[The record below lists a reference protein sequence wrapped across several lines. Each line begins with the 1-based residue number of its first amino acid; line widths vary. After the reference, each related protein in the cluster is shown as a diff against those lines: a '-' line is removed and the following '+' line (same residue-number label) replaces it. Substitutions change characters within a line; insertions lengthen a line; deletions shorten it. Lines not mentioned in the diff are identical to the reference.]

1 MKKTLIIIL
10 IAIMSG
16 IVMGFIFYQR
26 FEINEVVF
34 AKQDYSA
41 KAVQVGVFSKLE
53 NALSIKDLYDGIIV
67 NDENLYR
74 VYINIIKDQEVL
86 SIMKEY
92 YNELGINYYLK
103 DIEISKE
110 FNDILDDYEII
121 LKNQDISNYSLTI
134 NSILKEY
141 SKYEE
146 NVRIE

>member
-10 IAIMSG
+10 IAIISG

-26 FEINEVVF
+26 FEINEVVI

-86 SIMKEY
+86 NIMKEY

>member
-10 IAIMSG
+10 IAIISG
-16 IVMGFIFYQR
+16 IVMGFMFYQR

-41 KAVQVGVFSKLE
+41 KAVQVGVFSKLD

>member
-10 IAIMSG
+10 IAIISG
-16 IVMGFIFYQR
+16 IVMGFMFYQR

>member
-10 IAIMSG
+10 IAIISG
-16 IVMGFIFYQR
+16 IVMGFMFYQR

-41 KAVQVGVFSKLE
+41 KAVQVGVFSKLD
-53 NALSIKDLYDGIIV
+53 NALSIKDLYDRIIV

-92 YNELGINYYLK
+92 YNELSYVKK
-103 DIEISKE
+103 DTEWTFVE
-110 FNDILDDYEII
+110 VN
-121 LKNQDISNYSLTI
+121 
-134 NSILKEY
+134 
-141 SKYEE
+141 
-146 NVRIE
+146 

>member
-10 IAIMSG
+10 IAIISG
-16 IVMGFIFYQR
+16 IVMGFMFYQR

-41 KAVQVGVFSKLE
+41 KAVQVGVFSKLD

-103 DIEISKE
+103 NIEISKE

>member
-1 MKKTLIIIL
+1 MKKTLIVIL
-10 IAIMSG
+10 IAIISG

-86 SIMKEY
+86 NIMKEY

>member
-41 KAVQVGVFSKLE
+41 KAVQVGVFSKLD

-86 SIMKEY
+86 SIMKEH

>member
-10 IAIMSG
+10 IAIISG
-16 IVMGFIFYQR
+16 IVMGFMFYQR

-41 KAVQVGVFSKLE
+41 KAVQVGVFSKLD

-141 SKYEE
+141 SKDEE

>member
-10 IAIMSG
+10 IAIISG

-41 KAVQVGVFSKLE
+41 KAVQVGVFSKLD

-74 VYINIIKDQEVL
+74 VYISIIKDQEVL

>member
-10 IAIMSG
+10 IAIISG

-41 KAVQVGVFSKLE
+41 KAVQVGVFSKLD

-86 SIMKEY
+86 NIMKEY

>member
-10 IAIMSG
+10 IAIISG

-41 KAVQVGVFSKLE
+41 KAVQVGVFSKLD

-86 SIMKEY
+86 STMKEY

>member
-10 IAIMSG
+10 IAIISG
-16 IVMGFIFYQR
+16 IVMGFMFYQR

-41 KAVQVGVFSKLE
+41 KAVQVGVFSKLD

-74 VYINIIKDQEVL
+74 VYISIIKDQEVL

>member
-10 IAIMSG
+10 IAIISG
-16 IVMGFIFYQR
+16 IVMGFMFYQR

-41 KAVQVGVFSKLE
+41 KAVQVGVFSKLD
-53 NALSIKDLYDGIIV
+53 NALSIKDLYDGLIV

>member
-10 IAIMSG
+10 IAIISG
-16 IVMGFIFYQR
+16 IVMGFVFYQR

-86 SIMKEY
+86 NIMKEY

>member
-10 IAIMSG
+10 IAIISG

>member
-10 IAIMSG
+10 IAIISG

-41 KAVQVGVFSKLE
+41 KAVQVGVFSKLD

-74 VYINIIKDQEVL
+74 VYINIIKDQKVL
-86 SIMKEY
+86 GIMKEY

-134 NSILKEY
+134 DSILKEY

>member
-10 IAIMSG
+10 IAIISG
-16 IVMGFIFYQR
+16 IVMGFMFYQR

-41 KAVQVGVFSKLE
+41 KAVQVGVFSKLD

-110 FNDILDDYEII
+110 FNDILDDYI
-121 LKNQDISNYSLTI
+121 
-134 NSILKEY
+134 KESRY
-141 SKYEE
+141 
-146 NVRIE
+146 

>member
-10 IAIMSG
+10 IDIISG

-86 SIMKEY
+86 NIMKEY

>member
-10 IAIMSG
+10 IAIISG

-41 KAVQVGVFSKLE
+41 KAVQVGVFSKLD

-74 VYINIIKDQEVL
+74 VYINIIKDQKVL

>member
-10 IAIMSG
+10 IAIISG

-41 KAVQVGVFSKLE
+41 KAVQVGVFSKLD

-67 NDENLYR
+67 NDENLYS

>member
-10 IAIMSG
+10 IAIISG
-16 IVMGFIFYQR
+16 IVMGFMFYQR

-41 KAVQVGVFSKLE
+41 KAVQVGVFSKLD

-74 VYINIIKDQEVL
+74 VYISIIKDQEVL

-103 DIEISKE
+103 NIEISKE

>member
-10 IAIMSG
+10 IAIISG
-16 IVMGFIFYQR
+16 IVMGFMFYQR

-41 KAVQVGVFSKLE
+41 KAVQVGVFSKLD

-86 SIMKEY
+86 NIMKEY

>member
-10 IAIMSG
+10 IAIISG

-41 KAVQVGVFSKLE
+41 KAVQVGVFSKLD

-74 VYINIIKDQEVL
+74 VYINIIKDQKVL

-121 LKNQDISNYSLTI
+121 LKNQDINNFSLTI

>member
-10 IAIMSG
+10 IAIISG

-86 SIMKEY
+86 NIMKEY

>member
-10 IAIMSG
+10 IAIISG
-16 IVMGFIFYQR
+16 IAMGFIFYQR

-86 SIMKEY
+86 NIMKEY

>member
-86 SIMKEY
+86 SIMKEH

>member
-10 IAIMSG
+10 IAIISG

-41 KAVQVGVFSKLE
+41 KAVQVGVFSKLD

>member
-10 IAIMSG
+10 IAIISG

-86 SIMKEY
+86 NIMKEY
-92 YNELGINYYLK
+92 YNELGINDYLK
-103 DIEISKE
+103 DIEFSKE

>member
-10 IAIMSG
+10 IAIISG
-16 IVMGFIFYQR
+16 IVMGFMFYQR

-34 AKQDYSA
+34 AKQNYSA
-41 KAVQVGVFSKLE
+41 KAVQVGVFSKLD